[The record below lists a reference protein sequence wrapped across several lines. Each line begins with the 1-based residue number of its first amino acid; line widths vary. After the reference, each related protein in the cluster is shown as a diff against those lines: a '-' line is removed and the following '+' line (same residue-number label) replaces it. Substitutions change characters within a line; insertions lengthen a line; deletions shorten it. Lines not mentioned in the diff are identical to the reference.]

1 MISAMS
7 GNSRILLTIDERGS
21 WAQLYYPYPGLHQQ
35 LHESRLGLFDEASRE
50 FTWVDQEGDAP
61 LEITYLEGSNAA
73 RTRLR
78 RLQLDVTIDDMVH
91 PNLDLIIRRV
101 AVKNPSDEGR
111 RLRVF
116 HYQSLNIAGSL
127 YQDTVYWD
135 AERKTVNHYKR
146 SYYFQLWGR
155 PDFDHF
161 ACGEHTLKGLRG
173 SYVDAE
179 DGKLEGGEISHGAA
193 DSVVQ
198 WNLDVPAGEERAVH
212 LFVMI
217 GRSRRLVNDFYLHL
231 QGREPGLFGAEAVGY
246 WNHWVANKELSPTV
260 GLSGRV
266 QDVYRRSLFV
276 MRDCQAT
283 NGSIIASPDSRTLK
297 SGGDNY
303 NYCWWRDGSYISRA
317 MSEAGIHRGTIG
329 FLRFAAK
336 CQEEEGYFLHR
347 HFPDGSVGSTWHP
360 PPFLQVDQTA
370 SVIDAV
376 RHYYDCAGVLDEL
389 LPSWQLV
396 RRAADFLMRFVDERS
411 LPQPSY
417 DLWEERKAVNAY
429 SVAMVIRGLRGATL
443 IGQAL
448 AKRTDYWAAAAE
460 KMHQSALEQLWNP
473 AKETLFKSL
482 RPTDET
488 IDSSALLALLAD
500 LLPPAD
506 PRYAQIVRTVEGRL
520 WVQSSGGLARYE
532 GDQYYGRENAWIV
545 CTLWLAQAHLRLG
558 NAERCRELIEWA
570 ASKAGPT
577 NLLPEQIDA
586 QTGEPTSVTPLVWS
600 HSTFIETVNAYTR
613 RRAQGG
619 PAATR
624 EPVRPPLDEVTK
636 S

>member
-1 MISAMS
+1 MISALS

-35 LHESRLGLFDEASRE
+35 LRESRLGLFDEASKE
-50 FTWVDQEGDAP
+50 FTWVDHGGHAP
-61 LEITYLEGSNAA
+61 LEVTYLEGSNAV
-73 RTRLR
+73 RTRLQ
-78 RLQLDVTIDDMVH
+78 RLNLDLTIDDMVH
-91 PNLDLIIRRV
+91 PNLDLVIRRV
-101 AVKNPSDEGR
+101 VVKNPGNEAR

-116 HYQSLNIAGSL
+116 HYQSLNIEGSL

-135 AERKTVNHYKR
+135 ADRKTVTHYKR

-179 DGKLEGGEISHGAA
+179 DGQLEGGLISHGAA

-198 WNLDVPAGEERAVH
+198 WNLEVPASEERAVH
-212 LFVMI
+212 LLVMI
-217 GRSRRLVNDFYLHL
+217 GGSRRLVNDFYLQL
-231 QGREPGLFGAEAVGY
+231 QGREPGLFVAEAVGY
-246 WNHWVANKELSPTV
+246 WNHWVANKELSPST
-260 GLSGRV
+260 GLSTRV

-283 NGSIIASPDSRTLK
+283 NGAIIASPDSRTLK

-317 MSEAGIHRGTIG
+317 MSETGLHRGTIG

-360 PPFLQVDQTA
+360 PPFLQIDQTA

-376 RHYYDCAGVLDEL
+376 GHYYDCSGVLDEL
-389 LPSWQLV
+389 LPSWRLV
-396 RRAADFLMRFVDERS
+396 RRAADFLMSFVDERG
-411 LPQPSY
+411 LPRASY
-417 DLWEERKAVNAY
+417 DLWEEKKAVNAY
-429 SVAMVIRGLRGATL
+429 SVAMVIRGLRAATRV
-443 IGQAL
+443 GQAL
-448 AKRTDYWAAAAE
+448 AKRTDFWAAAAD
-460 KMHQSALEQLWNP
+460 KTHRAALQHLWNP
-473 AKETLFKSL
+473 AKDTLFKGL
-482 RPTDET
+482 DPTDET
-488 IDSSALLALLAD
+488 IDSSALLALLAG
-500 LLPPAD
+500 LLPPTD
-506 PRYAQIVRTVEGRL
+506 PRYAQVVRAVEERL

-532 GDQYYGRENAWIV
+532 GDQYYGRENAWII

-577 NLLPEQIDA
+577 DLLPEQIDA
-586 QTGEPTSVTPLVWS
+586 RTGEHTSVTPLVWS
-600 HSTFIETVNAYTR
+600 HSTFIETVNAYAQD
-613 RRAQGG
+613 RARAG
-619 PAATR
+619 PSVKPF
-624 EPVRPPLDEVTK
+624 PVRAPSKEMKP
-636 S
+636 